1 MEWGVKVER
10 LTYRSSW
17 GDYGS
22 AVDWADER
30 EEIMALRNKLGKYED
45 NEWVSVAKH
54 GKPKTNGTY
63 EVTVVF
69 DSGKRLVDADYYGE
83 YGFLYDECDN
93 ACVVA
98 WRNMPEPYGE

>member
-1 MEWGVKVER
+1 MGR
-10 LTYRSSW
+10 LTYKSSW

-54 GKPKTNGTY
+54 GKPKTNGMY

-69 DSGKRLVDADYYGE
+69 DSGERMVDADYYNSE
-83 YGFLYDECDN
+83 DGFLLHDEFEHM
-93 ACVVA
+93 CVVA
-98 WRNMPEPYGE
+98 WRNMPEPYEE

>member
-1 MEWGVKVER
+1 MGR
-10 LTYRSSW
+10 LTYKSSW

-22 AVDWADER
+22 AVDYADER

-63 EVTVVF
+63 EVTVVL
-69 DSGKRLVDADYYGE
+69 DSGKRLVDADYCHSE

-98 WRNMPEPYGE
+98 WRNLPEPYGGE

>member
-1 MEWGVKVER
+1 MMGR
-10 LTYRSSW
+10 LTYKSSW

-54 GKPKTNGTY
+54 GKPKTNGMY

-69 DSGKRLVDADYYGE
+69 DSGKRLVNADYCHSE

-98 WRNMPEPYGE
+98 WRNMPEPYDGE

>member
-1 MEWGVKVER
+1 
-10 LTYRSSW
+10 
-17 GDYGS
+17 
-22 AVDWADER
+22 
-30 EEIMALRNKLGKYED
+30 MALRNKLGKYED

-54 GKPKTNGTY
+54 GKPQTNGMY

-69 DSGKRLVDADYYGE
+69 DCGKRLVDADYYGE

-98 WRNMPEPYGE
+98 WRNMQEPYEGE

>member
-1 MEWGVKVER
+1 MMGR
-10 LTYRSSW
+10 LTYKSSW

-22 AVDWADER
+22 AVDWTDER
-30 EEIMALRNKLGKYED
+30 EEIIALRNKLGKYED

-63 EVTVVF
+63 EVTVVL
-69 DSGKRLVDADYYGE
+69 DSGKRLVDADYCHSE

-98 WRNMPEPYGE
+98 WRNMPEPYVGE

>member
-1 MEWGVKVER
+1 MGR
-10 LTYRSSW
+10 LTYKSSW

-54 GKPKTNGTY
+54 GQPKTNGTY

-69 DSGKRLVDADYYGE
+69 DSGTRLVDADYYGE

-98 WRNMPEPYGE
+98 WRNMPEPYEGE

>member
-1 MEWGVKVER
+1 MGR
-10 LTYRSSW
+10 LTYKSSW

-22 AVDWADER
+22 AVNWADER

-69 DSGKRLVDADYYGE
+69 DSGKRLVDADYCHSE

-98 WRNMPEPYGE
+98 WRNMPEPYEENNYD

>member
-1 MEWGVKVER
+1 MER

-22 AVDWADER
+22 AVNWADER
-30 EEIMALRNKLGKYED
+30 EEIMALRNKFGKYED

-69 DSGKRLVDADYYGE
+69 DSGKRLVDADYCNSE

-98 WRNMPEPYGE
+98 WRNMPEPYEENNYD

>member
-1 MEWGVKVER
+1 MGR
-10 LTYRSSW
+10 LTYKSSW

-63 EVTVVF
+63 EVTVVL

-83 YGFLYDECDN
+83 YDGFLYDECDN
-93 ACVVA
+93 AYVVA
-98 WRNMPEPYGE
+98 WRNMPEPYEGE

>member
-1 MEWGVKVER
+1 MGR
-10 LTYRSSW
+10 LTYKSSW

-22 AVDWADER
+22 AVNWADER

-45 NEWVSVAKH
+45 NEWVSVAEH
-54 GKPKTNGTY
+54 GNPKTNGTY

-69 DSGKRLVDADYYGE
+69 DSGKRLVDADYCHSE

-98 WRNMPEPYGE
+98 WRNMPEPYVGE

>member
-1 MEWGVKVER
+1 MGR
-10 LTYRSSW
+10 LTYKSSW

-22 AVDWADER
+22 AVDWTDER
-30 EEIMALRNKLGKYED
+30 EEIIALRNKLGKYED

-63 EVTVVF
+63 EVTVVL
-69 DSGKRLVDADYYGE
+69 DSGKRLVDADYCHSE

-98 WRNMPEPYGE
+98 WRNMPEPYVGE

>member
-1 MEWGVKVER
+1 MGR
-10 LTYRSSW
+10 LTYKSSW

-54 GKPKTNGTY
+54 GKPQTNGMY

-69 DSGKRLVDADYYGE
+69 DCGKRLVDADYCHSE

-98 WRNMPEPYGE
+98 WRNMPEPYEGE